1 VLRLVAQGH
10 SNDQCAADLSMSTRT
25 VERRLSNIYVKLA
38 ITGKSARAAAAARRS
53 ELEHDA
59 LGG

>member
-1 VLRLVAQGH
+1 
-10 SNDQCAADLSMSTRT
+10 MSTRT